1 MGNDKCDEIATRV
14 YNLLKTNGKDIL
26 YDDSKESAGSKMAS
40 MDLIGIPYQIII
52 GPRLAKDDKF
62 EIKNRLSNEKNIVS
76 FERIFEF
83 IK

>member
-1 MGNDKCDEIATRV
+1 MGNDKCDEMAIRV
-14 YNLLKTNGKDIL
+14 YNMLETNGKDVL
-26 YDDSKESAGSKMAS
+26 YDDSNESAGSKLAS

-76 FERIFEF
+76 FDRIFEF